1 MQESLQVCKPLEII
15 DFFFF
20 LIKIKLGYMVAGHK
34 SKTYKYILS

>member
-15 DFFFF
+15 DFFF